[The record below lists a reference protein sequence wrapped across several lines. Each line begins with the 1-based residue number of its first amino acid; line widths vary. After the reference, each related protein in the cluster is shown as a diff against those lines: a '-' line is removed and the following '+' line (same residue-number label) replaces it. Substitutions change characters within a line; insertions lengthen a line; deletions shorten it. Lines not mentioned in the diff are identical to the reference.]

1 VLGILPGSLIAVGLG
16 IGALVQ
22 IGRVGGKGRW
32 MAIVGIVL
40 GGLRTVFPTIGIVA
54 DAQDNEPTPPG
65 AVKRDVTTL
74 KAVIARRPSPT
85 AGCWTYRSLTAP
97 SRAARI
103 CTPC

>member
-40 GGLRTVFPTIGIVA
+40 GGLRTVFPT
-54 DAQDNEPTPPG
+54 PPG

-97 SRAARI
+97 SRAARS